1 MSDKIKDL
9 PVDSYSTPSVDE
21 IKIMNSIF
29 IKESFDFKYT
39 KLSIIVCFIYIISF
53 LIFIKYKFNFKYYLF
68 LSTFILYLSIYLSVT
83 FII

>member
-29 IKESFDFKYT
+29 TNESFDFKYI
-39 KLSIIVCFIYIISF
+39 KLSIIICFIYIISF
-53 LIFIKYKFNFKYYLF
+53 LIYIKYKFNFKYYIF
-68 LSTFILYLSIYLSVT
+68 LSTIILYLSIYLSVI